1 MIGLPLRSVNRRGK
15 KMLRFPLKEVWEA
28 KRCKPEQL
36 IVVERGMTPADC
48 EYYERIGWDKYRA
61 GDLIETKL
69 PELGDGLY
77 FSGKFSVHE
86 PRGVVVEIKGKRYK
100 VSFSE
105 DYHYE
110 PWKVQGKFV
119 NFEPT
124 DEPLSVP
131 DRPAP
136 DPYHRGWHYLKFF
149 GQPHWIQ
156 SAVYPLD
163 LRGNPCYHL
172 MSIENGWGDSGNY
185 NILIGFDE
193 NDVPN
198 VAYFEASCC

>member
-1 MIGLPLRSVNRRGK
+1 
-15 KMLRFPLKEVWEA
+15 MLRFPLKEVWEA

-149 GQPHWIQ
+149 GQRGSRIKAFLFTGHITH
-156 SAVYPLD
+156 YPDGVLCGIGKVH
-163 LRGNPCYHL
+163 LRRT
-172 MSIENGWGDSGNY
+172 SIIGYKYKHNFLY
-185 NILIGFDE
+185 NTLL
-193 NDVPN
+193 
-198 VAYFEASCC
+198 